1 MKLHIYGNWRW
12 LQTDAD
18 EAPTEEEEEAFYREY
33 ERIFAEEID
42 QAKCFHEQE
51 MARAD
56 VEIVD
61 GGGF

>member
-1 MKLHIYGNWRW
+1 MKLHTLGNWRW

-33 ERIFAEEID
+33 ERICAEEID
-42 QAKCFHEQE
+42 QARHFHEQE
-51 MARAD
+51 AARAD